1 MDLKSNKLVVILDNG
16 HGIDTP
22 GKRSPDGRFREY
34 RWCRDFVKLLEN
46 RLKIKGIE
54 TRILVP
60 EESDIS
66 LSERV
71 RRVNSIYSENK
82 KKGIDTVLIS
92 IHNNAAGNGKE
103 WKDARGFT
111 GWVYTNASK
120 MSRKLGSLYAQA
132 AKVGGLE
139 GNRYIPSDG
148 YFTANF
154 YILKNTHC
162 PAILIENGF
171 MDNKEEVDFLLSKNG
186 VERILN
192 YHENSILNY
201 IKYYN
206 YTI

>member
-71 RRVNSIYSENK
+71 RRVNYIYSENK
-82 KKGIDTVLIS
+82 KKGIDFSISMLTVKRFLS
-92 IHNNAAGNGKE
+92 
-103 WKDARGFT
+103 RT
-111 GWVYTNASK
+111 GGAS
-120 MSRKLGSLYAQA
+120 L
-132 AKVGGLE
+132 
-139 GNRYIPSDG
+139 
-148 YFTANF
+148 
-154 YILKNTHC
+154 
-162 PAILIENGF
+162 
-171 MDNKEEVDFLLSKNG
+171 
-186 VERILN
+186 
-192 YHENSILNY
+192 
-201 IKYYN
+201 
-206 YTI
+206 

>member
-1 MDLKSNKLVVILDNG
+1 MVVLDNG

-34 RWCRDFVKLLEN
+34 RWCRDFVKLLEK
-46 RLKIKGIE
+46 RLKCRCIE
-54 TRILVP
+54 TMILVP

-71 RRVNSIYSENK
+71 RRVNSIYSQNK
-82 KKGIDTVLIS
+82 KMGIDTILIS

-111 GWVYTNASK
+111 GWIYSKAGK

-154 YILKNTHC
+154 YILKNSLC

-171 MDNKEEVDFLLSKNG
+171 MDNKEDVEFLESENG
-186 VERILN
+186 LKRILD
-192 YHENSILNY
+192 YHEKSILDY
-201 IKYYN
+201 MKYYN
-206 YTI
+206 YINRIKI